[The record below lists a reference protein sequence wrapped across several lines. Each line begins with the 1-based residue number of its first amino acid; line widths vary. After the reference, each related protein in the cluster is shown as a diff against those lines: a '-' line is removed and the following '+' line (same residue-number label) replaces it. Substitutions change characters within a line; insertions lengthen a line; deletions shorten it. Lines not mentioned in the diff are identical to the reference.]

1 VVNPP
6 FPDTATLSQ
15 APAEAEVL
23 AILELYARVYEVH
36 QTFFPIAAVG
46 RNGYDISDTSVEKW
60 SIKWGV

>member
-1 VVNPP
+1 
-6 FPDTATLSQ
+6 
-15 APAEAEVL
+15 
-23 AILELYARVYEVH
+23 VH